1 MLSLKTNNINKI
13 NATQLIA
20 VNDSKQWLNVKC
32 VNNKK
37 DLTKQYSDIYQ
48 QYHVRNK
55 WILMINPEN
64 DSLESIENLSKKSFP
79 KILKVNSNKVNVRL
93 ENIETALRKGN
104 CSAVILNNALFSE
117 EELSQLYL
125 SAKLGNTQC
134 IILNNAHDLN

>member
-1 MLSLKTNNINKI
+1 MLSLKTNKINKI

>member
-13 NATQLIA
+13 NTTQLIA